1 MSIPG
6 GKKPAEASSPS
17 GNPPRMTG
25 GTGLAAR
32 KTGPTGPA
40 SGFLQSPGTITAVL
54 LLPAAVVLG
63 LCFFLPLAQLLL
75 ISLSG
80 EEGPFSAYSAILSDE
95 VFRAVFLSTL
105 KMALVVT
112 AIAILLGYPAAYLLT
127 RLRGIRLSIAL
138 YCVLVPFWI
147 SVLVRS
153 FSWILLLERNGP
165 VNTLLVT
172 ASVIERPVQL
182 LFNDFSLYVGMVHVL
197 LPYAIL
203 PIYTAMLKV
212 DQRLLLASNGL
223 GASDVQTFL
232 RVYLPL
238 TAGGTAAAALF
249 VFLMALGFYIT
260 PALLG
265 GLHNLTVAMLID
277 NLINERLVWP
287 LAAAASFI
295 LLVTILAFLLVTS
308 RFVSLGRITDVR

>member
-1 MSIPG
+1 MRAG
-6 GKKPAEASSPS
+6 PS
-17 GNPPRMTG
+17 GW
-25 GTGLAAR
+25 
-32 KTGPTGPA
+32 A
-40 SGFLQSPGTITAVL
+40 SRILQSPHTITSAL
-54 LLPAAVVLG
+54 LLPAAILMG
-63 LCFFLPLAQLLL
+63 LCFIVPLAQLLR
-75 ISLSG
+75 ISFSG
-80 EEGPFSAYSAILSDE
+80 EEGALSAYSTILSDE

-105 KMALVVT
+105 KMAFIVT
-112 AIAILLGYPAAYLLT
+112 LIAVLLGYPAAYLLT
-127 RLRGIRLSIAL
+127 RLHGARLSIAL

-165 VNTLLVT
+165 VNSLLVMT
-172 ASVIERPVQL
+172 SIIDRPARL
-182 LFNDFSLYVGMVHVL
+182 LFNDFAVYLGMVHVL

-223 GASDVQTFL
+223 GASEAQTFL

-238 TAGGTAAAALF
+238 TAGGTAAAAVL

-295 LLVTILAFLLVTS
+295 LLAIILLLLLVAS
-308 RFVSLGRITDVR
+308 RFTSIARIRM

>member
-1 MSIPG
+1 M
-6 GKKPAEASSPS
+6 
-17 GNPPRMTG
+17 
-25 GTGLAAR
+25 
-32 KTGPTGPA
+32 
-40 SGFLQSPGTITAVL
+40 ITSAL
-54 LLPAAVVLG
+54 LLPAAFVLI
-63 LCFFLPLAQLLL
+63 LCFFLPLVQLLA
-75 ISLSG
+75 ISFSG
-80 EEGPFSAYSAILSDE
+80 DGGPFSAYTTILSDE

-105 KMALVVT
+105 QMAFVVT
-112 AIAILLGYPAAYLLT
+112 LITVLLGYPAAYLLS
-127 RLRGIRLSIAL
+127 RLRGAKLSIAL

-165 VNTLLVT
+165 INTLLVKSSLVEKP
-172 ASVIERPVQL
+172 AQL
-182 LFNDFSLYVGMVHVL
+182 LFNDFSVYLGMVHVL

-223 GASDVQTFL
+223 GASETQTFF
-232 RVYLPL
+232 RGYLPL
-238 TAGGTAAAALF
+238 TSGGTAAAGLF

-295 LLVTILAFLLVTS
+295 LLVTILLLLLVAS
-308 RFVSLGRITDVR
+308 RFISIGRITDVR